1 MIGKR
6 LEKLAYVLV
15 NHSFELNK
23 NDLFM
28 ISGSHA
34 ATQLIKEVYRQA
46 IDVGAYPYV
55 KWSGGIGRNILQKI
69 LRKTTQ
75 IFVSRCKI

>member
-23 NDLFM
+23 NDLFYD
-28 ISGSHA
+28 
-34 ATQLIKEVYRQA
+34 QWKPCCNPVDKR
-46 IDVGAYPYV
+46 
-55 KWSGGIGRNILQKI
+55 GI
-69 LRKTTQ
+69 
-75 IFVSRCKI
+75 

>member
-1 MIGKR
+1 MIGKM

-28 ISGSHA
+28 ISESHA
-34 ATQLIKEVYRQA
+34 VTQLIKDAYKHA
-46 IDVGAYPYV
+46 MGVGTSA
-55 KWSGGIGRNILQKI
+55 N
-69 LRKTTQ
+69 
-75 IFVSRCKI
+75 

>member
-28 ISGSHA
+28 ISESHA
-34 ATQLIKEVYRQA
+34 ATQLIKEVYKHA
-46 IDVGAYPYV
+46 IDVGTSV
-55 KWSGGIGRNILQKI
+55 N
-69 LRKTTQ
+69 
-75 IFVSRCKI
+75 